1 MVRRSILP
9 MVHAARRLPW
19 HVELSQ
25 PAGGL
30 GHDLNLLLLW
40 CCERY
45 APELWFWP
53 GPGGL
58 WCFAAKPQAEAFAAE
73 AGRLLGRPASL
84 RDSRAVQA
92 PPWGRAP

>member
-19 HVELSQ
+19 HVELGQ
-25 PAGGL
+25 PPGGL
-30 GHDLNLLLLW
+30 GHDLNLLLGW
-40 CCERY
+40 CRERY

-58 WCFAAKPQAEAFAAE
+58 WCFAARPQAEAFAAE
-73 AGRLLGRPASL
+73 AGRLLGRPATV